1 MGQMKNIAGCQKA
14 FFQEFVPCFQL
25 ACITLWL
32 FPSSTPLF
40 EVFQAAHVGIS
51 ALPQLLQNSP
61 AQSSQLAQVPAEPTP
76 SQGVSEDP
84 AHGAPQLASLERET
98 QHTPPCQGTCLCS
111 YLSINPK
118 TPGNKWHGLCTY
130 LRHEHSV
137 VKFLTV
143 VSIYHTVF
151 ANTQLINIKCLV
163 KAFVESSI
171 EVW

>member
-14 FFQEFVPCFQL
+14 FFQEFVPRFQL

-76 SQGVSEDP
+76 SQGVKWGSCTRSTTV
-84 AHGAPQLASLERET
+84 GQLGE
-98 QHTPPCQGTCLCS
+98 
-111 YLSINPK
+111 
-118 TPGNKWHGLCTY
+118 GNT
-130 LRHEHSV
+130 
-137 VKFLTV
+137 
-143 VSIYHTVF
+143 
-151 ANTQLINIKCLV
+151 ANTSLPRHLSVFVSEHKPQNTWKQVTWLV
-163 KAFVESSI
+163 YIPQTRAQCGEIPYSGFHLSHGVCKHSAHKY
-171 EVW
+171 